1 MPSPTPPNATTLRKF
16 VDANKIKRPD
26 ILKALADAGTPLSTT
41 TFNRL
46 LNHNVWPT
54 QMNQHDLKKSLTKI
68 FSKNGSKEEV
78 KTMLS
83 EPPKNQRAKAVYL
96 LGDVLRKHS
105 LTQTEA
111 AKIVASSGVR
121 FGTTSMSQLIN
132 HGVWPKTISQE
143 QIKTAIYSWLAPI
156 VSEKDLSTIWV
167 EQDTPVLNSKKQAS
181 TKKRT
186 ITLDLPEP
194 EMLNPFTLNFF
205 KLRRQPFENEV
216 RCEADLFMSQ
226 SQVNIREAMVQACEL
241 GSMLAII
248 GESGAGKTEIRK
260 AFYEYLNRSQKDILV
275 IEPKV
280 INKKRLTSESI
291 FDAIADELGIKAVGS
306 LEKRARAVERA
317 MKNSLKAGN
326 NHVLLIEEAHD
337 LTPDVLKYLKRI
349 WELSDG
355 FNHLISIILIAQPEL
370 AAKLAKHK
378 TEVREFANRCSVMNV
393 PPLGNDLGTYI
404 AHKFQRCNLDH
415 KNIITGDGIQAIA
428 DRLQG
433 HVDYGMAAGK
443 QLQDMTYPLMVNN
456 LLGNAMNECAR
467 LGETMIHAEIIKEL
481 K

>member
-1 MPSPTPPNATTLRKF
+1 MPSPTPQDATALRKF
-16 VDANKIKRPD
+16 VDVHKIKRPD
-26 ILKALADAGTPLSTT
+26 ILKALVDEGTPLSTT

-54 QMNQHDLKKSLTKI
+54 QMNQGQLRKSLVKI
-68 FSKNGSKEEV
+68 LSKNGSQQEIK
-78 KTMLS
+78 KMLS
-83 EPPKNQRAKAVYL
+83 EAPKNKKPKAVYL
-96 LGDVLRKHS
+96 LGDVLRKHG

-111 AKIVASSGVR
+111 AKVIASGGER
-121 FGTTSMSQLIN
+121 FGAASMSQLIN

-143 QIKTAIYSWLAPI
+143 KIKTAIYTWLEPI
-156 VSEKDLSTIWV
+156 VSEKDLGTIWV
-167 EQDTPVLNSKKQAS
+167 EQLTPVLEKVKKQ
-181 TKKRT
+181 TKT
-186 ITLDLPEP
+186 IKPLILDLPEP
-194 EMLNPFTLNFF
+194 EMLNASTLSFF
-205 KLRRQPFENEV
+205 KLRRQPFDNEV
-216 RCEADLFMSQ
+216 RSEDDLFMSQ
-226 SQVNIREAMVQACEL
+226 TQVNIRESMVQACEL
-241 GSMLAII
+241 GSMLAVI
-248 GESGAGKTEIRK
+248 GESGAGKSELRK

-291 FDAIADELGIKAVGS
+291 FDAIADELGIKATGS

-337 LTPDVLKYLKRI
+337 LTPEVLKYLKRI

-370 AAKLAKHK
+370 AGKLAKHK
-378 TEVREFANRCSVMNV
+378 TEVREFANRCSIMNV
-393 PPLGNDLGTYI
+393 PPLGADLSAYI

-415 KNIITGDGIQAIA
+415 RKIISDDGIQAIA
-428 DRLQG
+428 TRLQG

-456 LLGNAMNECAR
+456 LLSNAMNECAR
-467 LGETMIHAEIIKEL
+467 LGETIIHAEIISEL